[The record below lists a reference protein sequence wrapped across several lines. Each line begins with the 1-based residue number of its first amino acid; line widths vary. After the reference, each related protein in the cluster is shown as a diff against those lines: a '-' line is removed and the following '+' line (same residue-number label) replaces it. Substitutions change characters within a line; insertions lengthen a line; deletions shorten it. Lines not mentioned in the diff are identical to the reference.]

1 VIRRVLLA
9 VLLMAVGVVGLGGP
23 ASARADDAARPVVLV
38 GTGGLT
44 WSDVNPDDTPALW
57 SMLENGSTA
66 ALTVRSVFT
75 NTCPV
80 DGWLSLSAGT
90 RAAAPGPGGDGSR
103 RTEDPCPAVP
113 APAPT
118 TPQGDGA
125 TVPGWAAYVDAANA
139 LKFDARPGLLGQ
151 QVADAG
157 LCLRAVGPG
166 AAIGGARL
174 DGTVASYA
182 AYSPAAVGATT
193 GECPVT
199 IIDVGSLRDPDDLA
213 EGEPAPDG
221 TRQEQA
227 RAIDARIGRV
237 LGATPTDADV
247 IVASLSDAGSSERLR
262 LVAATGPDYPPGELV
277 SPSTRQPG
285 LVQSADLT
293 VTVLDR
299 AGIEVPP
306 ELGGATLGSEAGEAA
321 EPTTGSATADRLQ
334 HLVDFDEASHEVHPL
349 VPVFFNGFVYAQL
362 AIYLFVL
369 LVWKVKLG
377 SEATQTRLL
386 GIVRAV
392 GVVAASVP
400 ASTFLANLIPWWRAD
415 HPLPAVVGAVGL
427 FVALISGTA
436 LLFPWRHWA
445 TAPVAVVSLATMIV
459 LSVDVMTGS
468 RLQMSSLMGL
478 QPVVGGRF
486 YGLGNVSFSLLA
498 TSALML
504 STVVAH
510 WLLMAGRRTA
520 AGLAVIVIGLVT
532 VVVDGAPAWGAD
544 GGGPPALIPGVAF
557 LALSVLG
564 IRLTWRKVVAIGAG
578 TVAVFLLVAY
588 LDHLRPTE
596 DQSHLGRFMQT
607 LLDGGAWDVIARKW
621 QQNMDILV
629 SSTLT
634 ILVPFALLFVIYVLA
649 RPTSWG
655 SKALERSFQAVPT
668 LRAGLIAWVV
678 TMTIGFF
685 VNDSG
690 VAIPAVGAT
699 VAIPL
704 LIAISVTALM
714 SDPTALEPTEGTA
727 APSRV

>member
-1 VIRRVLLA
+1 MLLA
-9 VLLMAVGVVGLGGP
+9 VLLTAVGVLGLGGTT
-23 ASARADDAARPVVLV
+23 SARADDVARPVVLV

-90 RAAAPGPGGDGSR
+90 RAAAPGPGDGGSR
-103 RTEDPCPAVP
+103 RTDDPCPAVP
-113 APAPT
+113 APVPT
-118 TPQGDGA
+118 TEGDGA
-125 TVPGWAAYVDAANA
+125 AVPGWAAYVDAANA
-139 LKFDARPGLLGQ
+139 LRYDAKPGLLGQ

-157 LCLRAVGPG
+157 VCLRAVGPG
-166 AAIGGARL
+166 AAIGGGRM
-174 DGTVASYA
+174 DGTVGWYA
-182 AYSPAAVGATT
+182 ASSPAAVDAAVGR
-193 GECPVT
+193 CPVT
-199 IIDVGSLRDPDDLA
+199 VIDVGSLRDPDDVA
-213 EGEPAPDG
+213 EGEPVPDG
-221 TRQEQA
+221 TRREQA
-227 RAIDARIGRV
+227 RAIDARIGQV
-237 LGATPTDADV
+237 LGAVPDDADV
-247 IVASLSDAGSSERLR
+247 VVASLSDAGTSERLR
-262 LVAATGPDYPPGELV
+262 LVAATGPDYPPGDLV

-299 AGIEVPP
+299 AGVEVPP
-306 ELGGATLGSEAGEAA
+306 ELGGATLGGEAGEATR
-321 EPTTGSATADRLQ
+321 PTTGSPRSDPTADRLQ
-334 HLVDFDEASHEVHPL
+334 HLIDFDEASHEVHPL
-349 VPVFFNGFVYAQL
+349 VPIFFNGVVYAQL

-369 LVWKVKLG
+369 LVWKVRLG
-377 SEATQTRLL
+377 SEATQTRMLS
-386 GIVRAV
+386 IVRAV
-392 GVVAASVP
+392 GVIAASVP
-400 ASTFLANLIPWWRAD
+400 ASTFLANLVPWWRAE

-445 TAPVAVVSLATMIV
+445 TAPVAVVSLTTMVV

-520 AGLAVIVIGLVT
+520 AGLAVIGIGLVT

-564 IRLTWRKVVAIGAG
+564 IRLTWQKVVAIGAG
-578 TVAVFLLVAY
+578 TVGVFLLVAY

-607 LLDGGAWDVIARKW
+607 LLDGGAWDVVARKW

-634 ILVPFALLFVIYVLA
+634 ILVPFALFFVIYVLA

-655 SKALERSFQAVPT
+655 SKALERSFEAVPT
-668 LRAGLIAWVV
+668 LRAGLIAWVI

-714 SDPTALEPTEGTA
+714 SDPTAREPAEGPAT
-727 APSRV
+727 PSRV